1 MRRAN
6 SEYVCMYVCMFELQT
21 YPKHVCMHVWQ
32 PQASMYVCMSEAP
45 EHVCLYVSLKPTKS
59 ACFGGCQIPH
69 EKRSVFDHQFNFLR
83 FVRGG
88 TSRSLARRQTCMY
101 VCLSSRP
108 TLSMYVCTSDRPKQ
122 VCMYVW
128 GSWAC
133 MYVSLTQSYKISVF
147 RRVSNSLSKPF
158 KIWRLIH
165 VFLNC
170 EGGYFQEPS

>member
-1 MRRAN
+1 
-6 SEYVCMYVCMFELQT
+6 MYVCM
-21 YPKHVCMHVWQ
+21 
-32 PQASMYVCMSEAP
+32 
-45 EHVCLYVSLKPTKS
+45 YVSLKPTKS

-122 VCMYVW
+122 VCMYVCMLE
-128 GSWAC
+128 APAEHVCMYVC
-133 MYVSLTQSYKISVF
+133 MYVSNIHTYTFRFCVKSSLQHVCMSEILVF
-147 RRVSNSLSKPF
+147 CHDNETY
-158 KIWRLIH
+158 IH
-165 VFLNC
+165 A
-170 EGGYFQEPS
+170 

>member
-1 MRRAN
+1 
-6 SEYVCMYVCMFELQT
+6 MY
-21 YPKHVCMHVWQ
+21 VWQ

-45 EHVCLYVSLKPTKS
+45 EHVCMYVSLKPTKS

-128 GSWAC
+128 GLLSMYVCMSQAAERVC
-133 MYVSLTQSYKISVF
+133 MYVWDSWASMYVCLKQLSVYVCYVLSVYVCFKYVCMSQRAKIYVCMD
-147 RRVSNSLSKPF
+147 VSD
-158 KIWRLIH
+158 IH
-165 VFLNC
+165 T
-170 EGGYFQEPS
+170 